1 MMWLVGWLVNI
12 GDTVIPIL
20 CLEGEAGWQLLP
32 LAASLGWSPATGA
45 RRSASIASYDV
56 QALQIQVPVSF
67 PCGPVEEHS
76 TITLSLCF
84 ININHNF
91 FNHQISSEY
100 YPASGCLMFLDVFIA
115 VVNDI
120 CAGRSFPWSRHPC
133 LLAPTTSIRCRPASE
148 ACSLCLMC
156 FFYCFCIWSCLPF
169 EEYLVTLDHF
179 VIFCWTNRYFH
190 LEGTERR
197 HNLESELSWGHADAW
212 AAAKE
217 NINIS
222 KLRFVKH
229 VNGKSQKMNKLLEGN
244 FRFCVLNICFGQA
257 SVRQQLKD
265 TNLLSFYMLSLSFL

>member
-1 MMWLVGWLVNI
+1 M
-12 GDTVIPIL
+12 
-20 CLEGEAGWQLLP
+20 
-32 LAASLGWSPATGA
+32 
-45 RRSASIASYDV
+45 
-56 QALQIQVPVSF
+56 
-67 PCGPVEEHS
+67 
-76 TITLSLCF
+76 
-84 ININHNF
+84 
-91 FNHQISSEY
+91 ISSSLSACSNHVDTL
-100 YPASGCLMFLDVFIA
+100 PACIWGLFALSDVFFI
-115 VVNDI
+115 V
-120 CAGRSFPWSRHPC
+120 
-133 LLAPTTSIRCRPASE
+133 
-148 ACSLCLMC
+148 
-156 FFYCFCIWSCLPF
+156 FYIWSCLPF
-169 EEYLVTLDHF
+169 EEPLGTLDHF

-197 HNLESELSWGHADAW
+197 HNLESELSWGHADAR